1 MLKSINPLLT
11 GELLAILSDMGHGDE
26 IVLTDANFPAAAVAQ
41 RLVRLP
47 MIGADT
53 AAKAILSVMP
63 LDDFVEDPAAAMAA
77 PDSRPEIYD
86 DFERILAEAEGK
98 PVQMEQIDRFAFY
111 DRAKTAYAVVAT
123 GERRLYANLILKKG
137 VLRA

>member
-1 MLKSINPLLT
+1 MLKSIDPLLT

-47 MIGADT
+47 MINADM
-53 AAKAILSVMP
+53 AAKAILSVLP
-63 LDDFVEDPAAAMAA
+63 LDDFVEAPAAAMAT
-77 PDSRPEIYD
+77 PDTRPEIYD

-98 PVQMEQIDRFAFY
+98 AVQMEQIDRFAFY
-111 DRAKTAYAVVAT
+111 DRTKIAYAVVAT

-137 VLRA
+137 VLRT